1 MNISQIVNIIEI
13 GSSDTPPFGFDEQH
27 KAQGWPYRTDGMKR
41 ARDITGNPRTI
52 IHNPHGWKVG
62 DEYALDMV
70 PILQAAGGIYK
81 GLVDGFAPAMRPLIA
96 DGHVVDVYLGKL
108 DCEGMKTKPI
118 AGNRRV
124 PLDLDDRLRRLATSM
139 KPYTDAG
146 IRRVYV
152 DASALVHPD
161 TREHAMLMDIKH
173 GFPGGLGIEARPYD
187 EPLRAAMQS
196 LSIPDACVVA
206 QPAMPHWHGY
216 PVYSLNSDWEKS
228 REWPGAS
235 PDSAFTD
242 VVRVCTEYLHQG
254 QDVAVAAIEKVQAEG
269 HWAGIDVIN
278 AKWLVGNPAES
289 A

>member
-27 KAQGWPYRTDGMKR
+27 KAQGWSYRTDGMKR

-124 PLDLDDRLRRLATSM
+124 PLDLDDYLRRLATSL
-139 KPYTDAG
+139 KPYVDAG
-146 IRRVYV
+146 VRRVYV
-152 DASALVHPD
+152 DASAIVD
-161 TREHAMLMDIKH
+161 AGTRDAATLDMIHEW
-173 GFPGGLGIEARPYD
+173 FPGGLGIEARPCIMA
-187 EPLRAAMQS
+187 ERA
-196 LSIPDACVVA
+196 
-206 QPAMPHWHGY
+206 GY
-216 PVYSLNSDWEKS
+216 PVYSLDGDWEKS
-228 REWPGAS
+228 RYWPAFE
-235 PDSAFTD
+235 PDGMFTD

-254 QDVAVAAIEKVQAEG
+254 PDVAVAAIEKVQAEG
-269 HWAGIDVIN
+269 HTAGVDVIN
-278 AKWLVGNPAES
+278 AKWLTAETT
-289 A
+289 